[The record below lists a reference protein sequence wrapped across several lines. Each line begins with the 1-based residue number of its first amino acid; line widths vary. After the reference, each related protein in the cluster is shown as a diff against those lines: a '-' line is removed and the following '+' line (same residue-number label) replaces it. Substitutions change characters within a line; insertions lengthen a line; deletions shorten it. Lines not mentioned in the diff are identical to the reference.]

1 MYKAWKIHSIFK
13 ITLFNYVLVP
23 FYYDVL
29 IGARLGI
36 SGGIKR
42 FYSILNT
49 SINVGALKKT

>member
-36 SGGIKR
+36 AGGIKS
-42 FYSILNT
+42 F
-49 SINVGALKKT
+49 